1 MKEKFKSFLD
11 NDQIFYGSIVLVVGV
26 LSFVLGQQTVTST
39 NIAGSNVQMI
49 EPIVIENAVPI
60 TANEP
65 KSITNPPEL
74 PKTTLVG
81 SKNGSKYHLLTCP
94 GAKQIKPE
102 NIVTFDSIQAAEAA
116 GYSRAGNCPEL

>member
-1 MKEKFKSFLD
+1 MKEKFKSFLN
-11 NDQIFYGSIVLVVGV
+11 NDQIFYGFTILTISV
-26 LSFVLGQQTVTST
+26 LSFLLGQESVKG
-39 NIAGSNVQMI
+39 IEVSNQKVQVI
-49 EPIVIENAVPI
+49 EPVILQNERVVKTNSSTPTTKSQDNTK
-60 TANEP
+60 TA
-65 KSITNPPEL
+65 
-74 PKTTLVG
+74 LVG